1 MNTKFTKSILLSS
14 IVASSLF
21 AGGYKV
27 PENSLDAIAL
37 SSACIANAN
46 GADASYYNPA
56 NMAYNKASSIEVDV
70 TYIAL
75 SKVDFKGTTTVPTA
89 TRYVLY
95 PTDTT
100 SESESFV
107 IPTLHYVSPMVNN
120 FNFGLSIVTPSGL
133 SKKWEDQPASIYAE
147 EFTLETVEI
156 NPTFSYKI
164 NDMFAIGGGLR
175 ALYSNGIVKNAYYDM
190 EGDSWDFGY
199 NLALSVRPVKNA
211 TIALTYRSKIDMDL
225 EGDTSRFAT
234 YPIGSDGSVSLPL
247 PATLDFA
254 VAYTMNN
261 TTVEVVVERTFWSDY
276 EELDFTFDNPKYD
289 RTFDKNWDDTMT
301 YRLGLTHKYNQWTA
315 MAGYA
320 YDESPIPDETLGYEL
335 PSSDA
340 NIFSLGAK
348 YQINEKIEVG
358 LAGLMA
364 IYDDRK
370 VTNKIVQ
377 GEFSNSKSYLTTASI
392 EYKF

>member
-89 TRYVLY
+89 TGYVLY